1 MGVFKRFF
9 KSKFFIITLTAAM
22 LLSIIPGVLCVMG
35 HGSYVRSA
43 FQVIATPFEW
53 CFTKIGEGIGGYAK
67 YFASLEELRE
77 ENAALKAELAQYE
90 GKIYDASLIEEENEY
105 LRGYLGLKNL
115 HTDFHFES
123 ATVIGRETTNY
134 RTVYTL
140 SRGSLHGIEKN
151 MPVVTEQGLLG
162 YVTEIGATWCR
173 VVSIIETAS
182 AVGACI
188 ERSGD
193 LGLIEGEYELRFE
206 GLCKM
211 IHISP
216 DADIREG
223 DVVITSGMGSIY
235 PLGLT
240 VGRVVSVTP
249 DENTRT
255 LTAVVE
261 PSVDFEDV
269 SKVMIITDYNVYS
282 DSSAEGQ

>member
-1 MGVFKRFF
+1 MGVFARFF
-9 KSKFFIITLTAAM
+9 KSKFFIISLTAAL

-43 FQVIATPFEW
+43 LQVIATPFEW
-53 CFTKIGEGIGGYAK
+53 CFTKIGDGLGGYAK
-67 YFASLEELRE
+67 YFASLEELRA
-77 ENAALKAELAQYE
+77 ENAALRSELAEYE
-90 GKIYDASLIEEENEY
+90 GKLYDASLIEEENEY

-123 ATVIGRETTNY
+123 ATVIGRETANY

-151 MPVVTEQGLLG
+151 MPVVTEDGLLG

-182 AVGACI
+182 AVGACV

-193 LGLIEGEYELRFE
+193 LGLIEGAYELRFE
-206 GLCKM
+206 GLCRM
-211 IHISP
+211 IHIDP
-216 DADIREG
+216 EADIRKG
-223 DVVITSGMGSIY
+223 DVIITSGVGSIY
-235 PLGLT
+235 PLGLS
-240 VGRVVSVTP
+240 VGRVISVSP

-261 PSVDFEDV
+261 PSVDFENV
-269 SKVMIITDYNVYS
+269 SKVMIITNYNVYS
-282 DSSAEGQ
+282 AE